1 MATNAGQP
9 FNHSDNSIMRK
20 VFIFL
25 SLLLSACSP
34 SEDKIYYSG
43 DRNEEAYVCVA
54 GNYMHTFTR
63 DGERFARVLR
73 ANSDTGSAW
82 TLEPDYW
89 DILRETEIWLF
100 LSRISIDELE
110 AGLVA
115 TIINK
120 ETGLYVIDSVRN
132 IEFEARKETGNCVRT

>member
-1 MATNAGQP
+1 
-9 FNHSDNSIMRK
+9 MRK
-20 VFIFL
+20 VLFFL

-34 SEDKIYYSG
+34 SDDKIYYSG
-43 DRNEEAYVCVA
+43 DRNAEAYVCVA
-54 GNYMHTFTR
+54 DNYMHTFTR

-73 ANSDTGSAW
+73 ANSDIGNAL

-89 DILRETEIWLF
+89 KISKETEVWLF
-100 LSRISIDELE
+100 LSRISIDELA

-120 ETGLYVIDSVRN
+120 ETGQYVIDSVRS
-132 IEFEARKETGNCVRT
+132 IEFEALKETGNCVKA

>member
-1 MATNAGQP
+1 MATDAGSP
-9 FNHSDNSIMRK
+9 LNHSDNSIMRK
-20 VFIFL
+20 ILIFL

-34 SEDKIYYSG
+34 GDDKIYYSG
-43 DRNEEAYVCVA
+43 DRIEEVYVCVA

-73 ANSDTGSAW
+73 ANSDSGSAQ

-89 DILRETEIWLF
+89 NILKETEVWLF

-115 TIINK
+115 TIMNK
-120 ETGLYVIDSVRN
+120 ETGLYVIDSVRS
-132 IEFEARKETGNCVRT
+132 IEFEARKETGNCVKT

>member
-1 MATNAGQP
+1 
-9 FNHSDNSIMRK
+9 MRK
-20 VFIFL
+20 VLIFL

-34 SEDKIYYSG
+34 SDDKIYYSV
-43 DRNEEAYVCVA
+43 DKNEEAYVCVA

-63 DGERFARVLR
+63 AGDRFARVLR
-73 ANSDTGSAW
+73 ANSDTGNAQ

-89 DILRETEIWLF
+89 EISRETEVWLF

-110 AGLVA
+110 AGLIA

-120 ETGLYVIDSVRN
+120 ETGLYVIDSVRS
-132 IEFEARKETGNCVRT
+132 IEFEARKETGDCVKT

>member
-1 MATNAGQP
+1 
-9 FNHSDNSIMRK
+9 MRK
-20 VFIFL
+20 ISIFL
-25 SLLLSACSP
+25 SLLIFACSP
-34 SEDKIYYSG
+34 SDDKIYYSV

-54 GNYMHTFTR
+54 GDYMHTFTR

-73 ANSDTGSAW
+73 ANSNSGNAQ

-89 DILRETEIWLF
+89 NIIKETEVWLF

-110 AGLVA
+110 AGLIA

-120 ETGLYVIDSVRN
+120 ETGLYVIDSVRS
-132 IEFEARKETGNCVRT
+132 IEFEARKETGNCVKT